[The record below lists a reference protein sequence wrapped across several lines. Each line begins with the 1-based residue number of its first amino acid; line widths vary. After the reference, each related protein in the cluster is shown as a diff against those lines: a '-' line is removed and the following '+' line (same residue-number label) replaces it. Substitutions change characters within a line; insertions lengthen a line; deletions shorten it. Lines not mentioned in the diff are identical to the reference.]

1 MREKEF
7 LPFVESKLGIKELN
21 DMQKAM
27 LAATPDAA
35 RGILLLAPT
44 GSGKTLAFALPLLK
58 SLNPPSGRL
67 QALVIA
73 PGRELVLQIAGILR
87 KLAPAYRVVT
97 LYGGHSVT
105 DEVNSLAVSP
115 DIVVATPGR
124 LLDHIRRRNLDV
136 MPCRIVVLDEFDKS
150 LSLGFEQEMKRI
162 FSHLK
167 NVSRIILTSA
177 TDAPSLPDFAPV
189 IDPLRLD
196 YMDGAQELKERAP
209 VHIVDSDEADKLMTL
224 QRLLRYLAG
233 REGGIGR
240 TAVFVNHRD
249 SAERVHSWLAKRG
262 ASSVLYHGALDQT
275 GREKALALF
284 RAGSKPI
291 LVTTDL
297 GARGLDIEGVDNV
310 VHYHLPPSPEDWT
323 HRNGRTAR
331 AGKTGD
337 IYVVKSPAET
347 LPDYMEP
354 YDVVSPMAEA
364 GGSLDS
370 RLLTLWIGGG
380 KREKLSKGDLLG
392 WLTKECGVP
401 GSEIGRLEVAD
412 HFSLATLSDAE
423 ARKVLSRGKNQRIKG
438 VSRRVMEA

>member
-7 LPFVESKLGIKELN
+7 LPLIESKLGIKELN

-27 LAATPDAA
+27 LAAAPEAA
-35 RGILLLAPT
+35 RGIMLLAPT

-58 SLNPPSGRL
+58 QLNPPTGRL
-67 QALVIA
+67 QALVMA
-73 PGRELVLQIAGILR
+73 PGRELVLQIADILR
-87 KLAPAYRVVT
+87 KLAPAYRLVA
-97 LYGGHSVT
+97 LYGGHSVA
-105 DEVNSLAVSP
+105 DEVNSLSVAP

-124 LLDHIRRRNLDV
+124 LLDHIKRRNIDV
-136 MPCRIVVLDEFDKS
+136 MPCRIVVLDEYDKS

-177 TDAPSLPDFAPV
+177 TDAPSLPDFVPV
-189 IDPLRLD
+189 SNPLRLD
-196 YMDGAQELKERAP
+196 YMADAGELKQRAP
-209 VHIVDSDEADKLMTL
+209 VHIVESDEADKLASL
-224 QRLLRYLAG
+224 HKLLKHLAG
-233 REGGIGR
+233 GEEGIGR

-249 SAERVHSWLAKRG
+249 SAERVHNWLAKRG
-262 ASSVLYHGALDQT
+262 TSSVLYHGALDQT

-297 GARGLDIEGVDNV
+297 GARGLDVEGVDNV
-310 VHYHLPPSPEDWT
+310 VHYHLPPTPEDWT

-331 AGKTGD
+331 AGKTGNV
-337 IYVVKSPAET
+337 YVLKAPAET

-354 YDVVSPMAEA
+354 YDYLKPQGPE
-364 GGSLDS
+364 GELNS
-370 RLLTLWIGGG
+370 RKLTLWIGAG

-401 GSEIGRLEVAD
+401 GSDIGRLEVAD
-412 HFSLATLSDAE
+412 HFSLATLPEAD
-423 ARKVLSRGKNQRIKG
+423 ARKVLARGKNQKIKG
-438 VSRRVMEA
+438 SSRRVMEA